1 MSCWRAEK
9 RQKTLSAN
17 IRLLR
22 RRMRVRKPEVL
33 ARNKLSMNCD
43 RRFDK
48 SRRDVRTQTTT
59 RFLCDASWMERPCK
73 TGKKVAK
80 NTRHFVIIFC
90 VNINWADCCCCCC
103 CRQNMAGSSRFERIS
118 SFERASSQLGPSRRS
133 GCRCDDQ
140 IAYSIPGRY
149 EPPPFTMR
157 LYITF
162 PLFYRRY
169 RCY

>member
-1 MSCWRAEK
+1 MSCWRAVNQ
-9 RQKTLSAN
+9 QKTHLLAN

-33 ARNKLSMNCD
+33 VRNKLSMNCD

-48 SRRDVRTQTTT
+48 SRRDVRTQTI
-59 RFLCDASWMERPCK
+59 RFLCDASWTERPCK

-80 NTRHFVIIFC
+80 ITRHFVIIFC
-90 VNINWADCCCCCC
+90 VNMNWADCYCCCC
-103 CRQNMAGSSRFERIS
+103 CRQNMAGSSRFERFS

-133 GCRCDDQ
+133 GCCCNDQ
-140 IAYSIPGRY
+140 IAYSIRGRY

-157 LYITF
+157 S
-162 PLFYRRY
+162 
-169 RCY
+169 